1 MVPLMVENLLVVG
14 RCASLTH
21 DGQSSARVWGP
32 CFVLGQAAG
41 PAADL
46 ALAAHVAPRAV
57 DVAALQRRLRAD
69 GANLG

>member
-1 MVPLMVENLLVVG
+1 LVDTVLVVG

-21 DGQSSARVWGP
+21 AGQSSARVGGP
-32 CFVLGQAAG
+32 CFVWGLAAG

-46 ALAAHVAPRAV
+46 ALVAHVAPRAV